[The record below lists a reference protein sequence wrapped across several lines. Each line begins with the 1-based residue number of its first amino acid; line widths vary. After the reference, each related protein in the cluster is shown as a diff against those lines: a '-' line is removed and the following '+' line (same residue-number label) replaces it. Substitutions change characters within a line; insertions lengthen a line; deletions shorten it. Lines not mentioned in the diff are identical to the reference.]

1 MEAWNRGRREGEGG
15 LIFGKGGEYYNIGK
29 GIWDAPDMKPADTIC
44 IGGEIKTE
52 QELTFPLKK
61 SPHVSMTAK

>member
-1 MEAWNRGRREGEGG
+1 VEAWNRGGKR
-15 LIFGKGGEYYNIGK
+15 GKGGEYYNIGK